1 MLDAAMLMLV
11 AICFALS
18 GSYVRLCQDL
28 LRPRDTRDNAPDM
41 RATS

>member
-11 AICFALS
+11 AICFALA
-18 GSYVRLCQDL
+18 GSYVGLCHHL
-28 LRPRDTRDNAPDM
+28 LRPRDTRDNTPEM